1 MTVLAANLH
10 LSLVLLDHLGLG
22 HLEETGVGGVG
33 HERTGLTEGV
43 KRVDRVIEPG
53 STCRRHRIAGRG
65 SVERILCAAA
75 RFLLLGRELVE
86 PIGRGLTERL
96 ERLGGPVRGGVGA
109 SEPCADR
116 TRVVTRAGKIERRA
130 ERFDGVSRTSEL
142 HEAVTKLGQGRRG
155 RRVRAVDRR
164 LAKRRARLG
173 NAVQSKERPAQ
184 AELRLVRGGIGAVL
198 ERLGEAPDYRFSLAN
213 ERTFLA
219 WIRTAL
225 GFLAAGVGLDQLAP
239 DFATPLIRE
248 VLALLL
254 CLIAGV
260 LAIYGYLRWL
270 RNEKAMRLKQD
281 LPYTRGLIIIS
292 TILLMVAGVVM
303 LLVLYAG

>member
-1 MTVLAANLH
+1 MNI
-10 LSLVLLDHLGLG
+10 S
-22 HLEETGVGGVG
+22 
-33 HERTGLTEGV
+33 
-43 KRVDRVIEPG
+43 
-53 STCRRHRIAGRG
+53 
-65 SVERILCAAA
+65 
-75 RFLLLGRELVE
+75 
-86 PIGRGLTERL
+86 
-96 ERLGGPVRGGVGA
+96 
-109 SEPCADR
+109 
-116 TRVVTRAGKIERRA
+116 
-130 ERFDGVSRTSEL
+130 
-142 HEAVTKLGQGRRG
+142 
-155 RRVRAVDRR
+155 
-164 LAKRRARLG
+164 
-173 NAVQSKERPAQ
+173 
-184 AELRLVRGGIGAVL
+184 
-198 ERLGEAPDYRFSLAN
+198 RLGEAPDYRFSLAN

-270 RNEKAMRLKQD
+270 RNEKAMRQKQE
-281 LPYTRGLIIIS
+281 LPYTRGLLIIS

>member
-1 MTVLAANLH
+1 MPVSLSWLNYAMLKPACSTTRNLH
-10 LSLVLLDHLGLG
+10 EHS
-22 HLEETGVGGVG
+22 
-33 HERTGLTEGV
+33 
-43 KRVDRVIEPG
+43 
-53 STCRRHRIAGRG
+53 
-65 SVERILCAAA
+65 
-75 RFLLLGRELVE
+75 
-86 PIGRGLTERL
+86 
-96 ERLGGPVRGGVGA
+96 
-109 SEPCADR
+109 
-116 TRVVTRAGKIERRA
+116 
-130 ERFDGVSRTSEL
+130 
-142 HEAVTKLGQGRRG
+142 
-155 RRVRAVDRR
+155 
-164 LAKRRARLG
+164 
-173 NAVQSKERPAQ
+173 
-184 AELRLVRGGIGAVL
+184 
-198 ERLGEAPDYRFSLAN
+198 RLGEAPDYRFSLAN

-281 LPYTRGLIIIS
+281 LPYTRGLLIIS